1 MSLGLPY
8 DSDEGR
14 AFAAVVTSI
23 MTGYAY
29 ETSSELAVVRGVFSE
44 YEKNRDPMLNV
55 IRMHARALL
64 DIDST
69 LCPPALLKAAGAI
82 WSQVQRSGDKQG
94 FRNAQVTLLAPTGTI
109 GFMMDCDTTG
119 IEPDIALI
127 KYKQLAGGGLIKLV
141 NRTLESGL
149 RKLGYNGNVASIL
162 KYVDEQE
169 TIEGAPGLKED
180 HLPVFDCAFKAKKG
194 SRCISYQAHLKMMAA
209 VQPFLSGAISK
220 TINMPKD
227 ATVEDIIQAYMD
239 GWKHGLKAV
248 AIYRDGSKRTQPLN
262 TSKDAGGTD
271 AKGEDAMEAGG
282 SGRTFRARMPAT
294 RRSITHKFE
303 IAGHEG
309 YMTVGLYEDGR
320 PGELFIT
327 MAKEGS
333 TVGGIM
339 NAFGTAISLCLQYG
353 VPLHALVSKF
363 SHSRFEPS
371 GYTTNPDIPIAKSLV
386 DYIFRWLDIT
396 FPNSATPDT
405 ATSVKTLAAPAPAPA
420 PDKTPEESADGA
432 GRQLNHIQ
440 NQEDAPVC
448 DQCGHITTRN
458 GACYRCHNCG
468 NSMGCS

>member
-1 MSLGLPY
+1 
-8 DSDEGR
+8 
-14 AFAAVVTSI
+14 
-23 MTGYAY
+23 
-29 ETSSELAVVRGVFSE
+29 
-44 YEKNRDPMLNV
+44 
-55 IRMHARALL
+55 
-64 DIDST
+64 
-69 LCPPALLKAAGAI
+69 
-82 WSQVQRSGDKQG
+82 
-94 FRNAQVTLLAPTGTI
+94 
-109 GFMMDCDTTG
+109 
-119 IEPDIALI
+119 
-127 KYKQLAGGGLIKLV
+127 
-141 NRTLESGL
+141 
-149 RKLGYNGNVASIL
+149 
-162 KYVDEQE
+162 
-169 TIEGAPGLKED
+169 
-180 HLPVFDCAFKAKKG
+180 
-194 SRCISYQAHLKMMAA
+194 MMAA

-220 TINMPKD
+220 TINMPKE

-239 GWKHGLKAV
+239 GWKHGLKAI

-262 TSKDAGGTD
+262 TSRSDATGGD
-271 AKGEDAMEAGG
+271 AKADAAIPEGAT
-282 SGRTFRARMPAT
+282 RTFRARMPAT
-294 RRSITHKFE
+294 RRSITHKFQ

-371 GYTTNPDIPIAKSLV
+371 GYTDNPDIPIAKSLV

-396 FPNSATPDT
+396 FPNGASPDVTPVIKPSAKASQAVPVAETN
-405 ATSVKTLAAPAPAPA
+405 AS
-420 PDKTPEESADGA
+420 
-432 GRQLNHIQ
+432 RQLSQIQ